1 MKKFKVEGR
10 EVKAYEY
17 GGKIWLSFDA
27 QSTSFAIQGRWTNH
41 TLTMPVSDFSE
52 VSATALIKSK
62 MDEKYYAW
70 RQKTTKEF

>member
-27 QSTSFAIQGRWTNH
+27 QSTSFATQGRWINH
-41 TLTMPVSDFSE
+41 TLTMPVSDFSKI
-52 VSATALIKSK
+52 SAISLIKSK
-62 MDEKYYAW
+62 MDEKYYGWGA
-70 RQKTTKEF
+70 TS